1 MARLDAQTT
10 LADALDRP
18 DLTPAPLE
26 TDLGPDSTP
35 GADVAPPLFNAPR
48 TIRGQLNLEGT

>member
-26 TDLGPDSTP
+26 TDLGPDP
-35 GADVAPPLFNAPR
+35 RPVQDHLFNAPP